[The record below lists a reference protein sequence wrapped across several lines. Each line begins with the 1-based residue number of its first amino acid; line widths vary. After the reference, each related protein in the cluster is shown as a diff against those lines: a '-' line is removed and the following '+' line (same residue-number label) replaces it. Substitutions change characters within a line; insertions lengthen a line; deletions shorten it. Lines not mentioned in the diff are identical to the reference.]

1 MRWPAYSLMLLAP
14 PPSRAGRLLRLTAP
28 VRPVREFRHLI
39 SSSGPYRVGS
49 SCRRPP
55 EREARVRGPS
65 RHANLTRAGRG
76 TIACASPT
84 CRLDADDVECRRVPS
99 TLAVRSASAGTSR
112 SVPRRATLQSY
123 NPQAEPRERLRWC
136 GDCASLPI
144 RNNRREHPVH
154 RNPARQEASLTG
166 VAAQCSNDPMR
177 HGSRR
182 QCTGVRGAASARPQS
197 FGCLQPQGTTL
208 GEFASTAATQVSC
221 ESSRPPATFVNSPR
235 ASLRTV
241 SLFSVSFLVSRRSDF
256 LIGVR

>member
-123 NPQAEPRERLRWC
+123 NPQAEPREAC
-136 GDCASLPI
+136 GGAATARVCRYGTIAGSTQSTGIQLDKRPASPASRRNAQTTRCDTAAVGNARACAARRQRD
-144 RNNRREHPVH
+144 RNHSVVFSRREPHSASSRAPRRRKCRVSP
-154 RNPARQEASLTG
+154 RDRLPPSSILPARAYARSR
-166 VAAQCSNDPMR
+166 CS
-177 HGSRR
+177 
-182 QCTGVRGAASARPQS
+182 A
-197 FGCLQPQGTTL
+197 
-208 GEFASTAATQVSC
+208 
-221 ESSRPPATFVNSPR
+221 
-235 ASLRTV
+235 
-241 SLFSVSFLVSRRSDF
+241 
-256 LIGVR
+256 